1 MSSTPKVLLQAIF
14 APNGAATG
22 QYTSPINGKGTW
34 IDVALAVND
43 NAAAQTL
50 SLNHVPAA
58 GGVAAV
64 NQLTKAK
71 SIAAG
76 ASDLLPEV
84 RGRFL
89 NPGDSIAFG
98 ASAAASISVSLIGRE
113 LT

>member
-1 MSSTPKVLLQAIF
+1 MSSTPKVLLQGTF
-14 APNGAATG
+14 AANGAAVAV
-22 QYTSPINGKGTW
+22 YTSPANGKGTW
-34 IDVALAVND
+34 IDSALALND
-43 NAAAQTL
+43 NAAPQTL

-58 GGVAAV
+58 GGVAAA

-76 ASDLLPEV
+76 ATDLLPEV

-89 NPGDSIAFG
+89 NPGDAIAAG
-98 ASAAASISVSLIGRE
+98 ASAATSIALSLMGRE

>member
-1 MSSTPKVLLQAIF
+1 MSSTPKVLLQAVF
-14 APNGAATG
+14 APNGAAVA
-22 QYTSPINGKGTW
+22 QYTSPANGKGTW
-34 IDVALAVND
+34 IDTALAVND

-50 SLNHVPAA
+50 TTNHIPAA
-58 GGVAAV
+58 GAVAAV

-76 ASDLLPEV
+76 ASDLLPEL

-89 NPGDSIAFG
+89 NPGDSIAAG
-98 ASAAASISVSLIGRE
+98 ASAATSIALSLIGRE